1 MFSAIASLCVEARS
15 LPLPELIRT
24 CNCATNSASPDFS
37 TTQLLY
43 TMNRLSQQIEW
54 HRLAHSRAGEAV
66 NIRLMVCGEEFFLLT
81 RDLFATREGGAF
93 WSAAT
98 GRRFSFCGNT

>member
-1 MFSAIASLCVEARS
+1 
-15 LPLPELIRT
+15 
-24 CNCATNSASPDFS
+24 
-37 TTQLLY
+37 
-43 TMNRLSQQIEW
+43 MNHLSQQIEW

-66 NIRLMVCGEEFFLLT
+66 NIRLMAYGEEFFLLT

-98 GRRFSFCGNT
+98 SRRTPEFPLIYAQASGICKLPSRFHILCNYQYRFS